1 MGLGASRSGTRPACY
16 AATVSLWQRVFGR
29 LPDPHVAFA
38 AIAIA
43 VVVAWVL
50 AQSLVAIVRRLLV
63 GPADSDTPSPHA
75 RAVRTLLRAFTAVL
89 TLAFAVVFFP
99 PALEMFG
106 EPLSTGLR
114 LSTLKL
120 WLLGS
125 GLRILIV
132 LTLAYLLVSATG
144 VVVSRLERYLGTA
157 RTAPSPERAKRA
169 RTLADL
175 VGNVFRAGVVAIAGI
190 TILGDI
196 GVNTGPILAGA
207 GILGLAIGFGAQ
219 TLVKDVISGF
229 FLILEDQVRIGDVA
243 EINGTGGLVQAI
255 TLRTIVLRDVRG
267 AMHVFPCGSVNTFAN
282 LTKDYA
288 FAVLDVQVHQRHDT
302 DEVVKVLEDTAKTV
316 EIDPTFTSSV
326 LAPLEVLGVES
337 LGDTGVTIR
346 IRMKTLPQRQWDV
359 ARELR
364 RRIKKAFEHN
374 EIEIPYVPLVPRK

>member
-1 MGLGASRSGTRPACY
+1 M
-16 AATVSLWQRVFGR
+16 SLWQHLFGHI
-29 LPDPHVAFA
+29 PDRNVAFA

-43 VVVAWVL
+43 VVLAWVL
-50 AQSLVAIVRRLLV
+50 AESVVALARRLLV
-63 GPADSDTPSPHA
+63 GPADGTIPSPHI
-75 RAVRTLLRAFTAVL
+75 RAVRALLRLLAALLTFVL
-89 TLAFAVVFFP
+89 TVVLTP
-99 PALEMFG
+99 PVLEMFG

-114 LSTLKL
+114 LTTLKL

-132 LTLAYLLVSATG
+132 LTLAYLLVSATS
-144 VVVSRLERYLGTA
+144 VVVSRLDKYLGTA
-157 RTAPSPERAKRA
+157 RTAPSPELAKRA
-169 RTLADL
+169 RTLGDL
-175 VGNVFRAGVVAIAGI
+175 VGNVFRAVVVTIAGI
-190 TILGDI
+190 TILGDL

-243 EINGTGGLVQAI
+243 EINGTSGLVQAI

-267 AMHVFPCGSVNTFAN
+267 AMHVFPCGSVNTLAN

-288 FAVLDVQVHQRHDT
+288 FALLDVQVHQRHDT
-302 DEVVKVLEDTAKTV
+302 DVVIKVLEDTAKTV
-316 EIDPTFTSSV
+316 EVDPTFAPSV

-364 RRIKKAFEHN
+364 RRIKKAFEDH
-374 EIEIPYVPLVPRK
+374 EIEIPYVPLAPKR

>member
-1 MGLGASRSGTRPACY
+1 
-16 AATVSLWQRVFGR
+16 VNFWQRLFGHI
-29 LPDPHVAFA
+29 PDRHVAFA
-38 AIAIA
+38 AIIIA
-43 VVVAWVL
+43 VAVAWVL
-50 AQSLVAIVRRLLV
+50 AQSIVALVRRLLV
-63 GPADSDTPSPHA
+63 GPADGAAPAPHA
-75 RAVRTLLRAFTAVL
+75 RYVRALLRAFAGVL

-99 PALEMFG
+99 PVLEMFG

-114 LSTLKL
+114 LSTLNG
-120 WLLGS
+120 WLAGN

-132 LTLAYLLVSATG
+132 LTLSYLLLSASG
-144 VVVSRLERYLGTA
+144 LVVSRLERYLGTA
-157 RTAPSPERAKRA
+157 RTAPSPELAKRA

-175 VGNVFRAGVVAIAGI
+175 VGNVFRAVVVGIAGI
-190 TILGDI
+190 AILGDI
-196 GVNTGPILAGA
+196 GVNTGPILGAA

-267 AMHVFPCGSVNTFAN
+267 AMHVFPCGSVNTLAN

-288 FAVLDVQVHQRHDT
+288 YAVLDVQVHQRHDT
-302 DEVVKVLEDTAKTV
+302 DEVIKVLQDTAKTV
-316 EIDPTFTSSV
+316 EVDPGFKVSV

-346 IRMKTLPQRQWDV
+346 IRMKTLPQRQWDI

-364 RRIKKAFEHN
+364 RRIKKAFEDH
-374 EIEIPYVPLVPRK
+374 EIEIPYVPLLPRK

>member
-1 MGLGASRSGTRPACY
+1 VTPWPHL
-16 AATVSLWQRVFGR
+16 FGHI
-29 LPDPHVAFA
+29 PDPSVTVAAA
-38 AIAIA
+38 AIAL
-43 VVVAWVL
+43 VLAWVL
-50 AQSLVAIVRRLLV
+50 AQSVVAVARRLLV
-63 GPADSDTPSPHA
+63 GPAGNPTPPAHT
-75 RAVRTLLRAFTAVL
+75 RAVRAALRVLAAGLVLAFTIIL
-89 TLAFAVVFFP
+89 TP
-99 PALEMFG
+99 PVLEMFG

-114 LSTLKL
+114 LSTLKA

-132 LTLAYLLVSATG
+132 LTLTYLLLSASG
-144 VVVSRLERYLGTA
+144 VVVSRLDKYLGTA
-157 RTAPSPERAKRA
+157 RTAPTPERAKRA
-169 RTLADL
+169 RTLSDL
-175 VGNVFRAGVVAIAGI
+175 VGNVFRAAVVAIAGV
-190 TILGDI
+190 TILGQI

-207 GILGLAIGFGAQ
+207 GILGLAVGFGAQ

-267 AMHVFPCGSVNTFAN
+267 AMHVFPCGSINTLAN

-288 FAVLDVQVHQRHDT
+288 YAVLDVQVHQRHDT
-302 DEVVKVLEDTAKTV
+302 DDVIKVLEETAKTV
-316 EIDPTFTSSV
+316 EVDPAFSSSI

-346 IRMKTLPQRQWDV
+346 IRMKTLAQRQWDV

-364 RRIKKAFEHN
+364 RRIKKAFEIN
-374 EIEIPYVPLVPRK
+374 GIEIPYLPLVPKK

>member
-1 MGLGASRSGTRPACY
+1 
-16 AATVSLWQRVFGR
+16 VSLWQHLFGHI
-29 LPDPHVAFA
+29 PDRNVAFA

-43 VVVAWVL
+43 VVLAWVL
-50 AQSLVAIVRRLLV
+50 AQSVVTAARRLLM
-63 GPADSDTPSPHA
+63 GPADRTTPSPPA
-75 RAVRTLLRAFTAVL
+75 RAVRALLRALAAVL
-89 TLAFAVVFFP
+89 TLVLTVVFIP
-99 PALEMFG
+99 PVLEMFG
-106 EPLSTGLR
+106 EPLTTGLR
-114 LSTLKL
+114 LSTLKI

-132 LTLAYLLVSATG
+132 LTLAYLFFSATG
-144 VVVSRLERYLGTA
+144 VVVSRLDKYLGNA
-157 RTAPSPERAKRA
+157 RTAPSPELAKRA
-169 RTLADL
+169 RTLSDL
-175 VGNVFRAGVVAIAGI
+175 VGNVFRAAVVAIAGV

-243 EINGTGGLVQAI
+243 EINGTAGLVQAI

-267 AMHVFPCGSVNTFAN
+267 AMHVFPCGSVNTLAN

-302 DEVVKVLEDTAKTV
+302 DEVIKVLETTAKTV
-316 EIDPTFTSSV
+316 EVDPAFVTSV

-364 RRIKKAFEHN
+364 RRIKKAFDDH
-374 EIEIPYVPLVPRK
+374 EIEIPYVPLAPKR

>member
-1 MGLGASRSGTRPACY
+1 M
-16 AATVSLWQRVFGR
+16 SLWQRLFGHI
-29 LPDPHVAFA
+29 PDRHVAFA

-43 VVVAWVL
+43 VVPAWVL
-50 AQSLVAIVRRLLV
+50 SQSVVAAARRLLV
-63 GPADSDTPSPHA
+63 GPADRAMPSPHI
-75 RAVRTLLRAFTAVL
+75 RAVRALLRALAAMLTLVL
-89 TLAFAVVFFP
+89 TIVFVP

-114 LSTLKL
+114 LSTLKV

-132 LTLAYLLVSATG
+132 LTLVYLLLSATG
-144 VVVSRLERYLGTA
+144 VVVSRLDKYLGAA

-169 RTLADL
+169 RTLGDL
-175 VGNVFRAGVVAIAGI
+175 VGNVFRAAVVAIAGV

-229 FLILEDQVRIGDVA
+229 FLILEDQVRVGDVA

-267 AMHVFPCGSVNTFAN
+267 AMHVFPCGSVNTLAN

-302 DEVVKVLEDTAKTV
+302 DAVVSVLEATAKTV
-316 EIDPTFTSSV
+316 EVDPTFASSV

-364 RRIKKAFEHN
+364 RRIKKAFDEH
-374 EIEIPYVPLVPRK
+374 EIEIPYVPLAPKR

>member
-1 MGLGASRSGTRPACY
+1 M
-16 AATVSLWQRVFGR
+16 SLWQRLFGHI
-29 LPDPHVAFA
+29 PDPHVAFA

-43 VVVAWVL
+43 VALAWVL
-50 AQSLVAIVRRLLV
+50 AQSVVALARRLLV
-63 GPADSDTPSPHA
+63 GPVDGPTVSPPA
-75 RAVRTLLRAFTAVL
+75 RAVRALLRALAAGL
-89 TLAFAVVFFP
+89 TLAFTVVFIP
-99 PALEMFG
+99 PVLEMFG

-114 LSTLKL
+114 LSTLKV

-132 LTLAYLLVSATG
+132 LTLAYLLLSATG
-144 VVVSRLERYLGTA
+144 VVVSRLEKSLGTA
-157 RTAPSPERAKRA
+157 RTAPAPERAKRA
-169 RTLADL
+169 RTLGDL
-175 VGNVFRAGVVAIAGI
+175 IGNVFRAAVVGIAGI
-190 TILGDI
+190 TILGDL
-196 GVNTGPILAGA
+196 GVNTAPILTGA
-207 GILGLAIGFGAQ
+207 GILGLAVGFGAQ
-219 TLVKDVISGF
+219 TLVKDIISGF

-267 AMHVFPCGSVNTFAN
+267 AMHVFPCGSVNTLAN

-288 FAVLDVQVHQRHDT
+288 YAVLDVQVHQRHDT
-302 DEVVKVLEDTAKTV
+302 DEVIKVLEDTAKTV
-316 EIDPTFTSSV
+316 EVDDAFRPSI

-364 RRIKKAFEHN
+364 RRIKKAFESN
-374 EIEIPYVPLVPRK
+374 EIEIPYVPLVARK

>member
-1 MGLGASRSGTRPACY
+1 M
-16 AATVSLWQRVFGR
+16 SLWQRLFGHI
-29 LPDPHVAFA
+29 PDRSVAVA

-43 VVVAWVL
+43 IVLGWAL
-50 AQSLVAIVRRLLV
+50 AQSVVALARRLLV
-63 GPADSDTPSPHA
+63 GPTDSAAPSPNT
-75 RAVRTLLRAFTAVL
+75 RAIRALLRAGAAALTLVL
-89 TLAFAVVFFP
+89 TVVLIP
-99 PALEMFG
+99 PVLEMFG
-106 EPLSTGLR
+106 QPLSTGLR
-114 LSTLKL
+114 LSTLRV

-132 LTLAYLLVSATG
+132 LTLAYLLLSATG
-144 VVVSRLERYLGTA
+144 IVVSRLDKYLGTA
-157 RTAPSPERAKRA
+157 RTAPSPELAKRA
-169 RTLADL
+169 RTLSDL
-175 VGNVFRAGVVAIAGI
+175 VGNVFRAAVLAIAGI
-190 TILGDI
+190 TILGDL
-196 GVNTGPILAGA
+196 GVNTGPLLTGA

-229 FLILEDQVRIGDVA
+229 FLILEDQVRVGDVA

-267 AMHVFPCGSVNTFAN
+267 AVFVFPCGSVTTLAN

-302 DEVVKVLEDTAKTV
+302 DEVITVLESTAKTV
-316 EIDPTFTSSV
+316 EVDPAFAPSV

-346 IRMKTLPQRQWDV
+346 IRMKTRPQRQWDI

-364 RRIKKAFEHN
+364 RRIKKAFEDSQ
-374 EIEIPYVPLVPRK
+374 IEIPYVPLQPRR

>member
-1 MGLGASRSGTRPACY
+1 
-16 AATVSLWQRVFGR
+16 
-29 LPDPHVAFA
+29 
-38 AIAIA
+38 
-43 VVVAWVL
+43 
-50 AQSLVAIVRRLLV
+50 
-63 GPADSDTPSPHA
+63 
-75 RAVRTLLRAFTAVL
+75 
-89 TLAFAVVFFP
+89 
-99 PALEMFG
+99 
-106 EPLSTGLR
+106 
-114 LSTLKL
+114 LKV

-132 LTLAYLLVSATG
+132 LTLAYLLLSATS
-144 VVVSRLERYLGTA
+144 VVVSRLDRYLGTA
-157 RTAPSPERAKRA
+157 RTAPAPERAKRA
-169 RTLADL
+169 RTLSDL
-175 VGNVFRAGVVAIAGI
+175 VGNVFRAAVVALAAI
-190 TILGDI
+190 TILGDM

-243 EINGTGGLVQAI
+243 EINGTAGLVQAI

-267 AMHVFPCGSVNTFAN
+267 AMHVFPCGSVNTLAN

-302 DEVVKVLEDTAKTV
+302 DEVIKVLEATAKTV
-316 EIDPTFTSSV
+316 EVDAAFQSSI

-337 LGDTGVTIR
+337 LGDTGITIR

-364 RRIKKAFEHN
+364 RRIKKAFDSHD
-374 EIEIPYVPLVPRK
+374 IEIPYVPLTPKR

>member
-1 MGLGASRSGTRPACY
+1 
-16 AATVSLWQRVFGR
+16 VSLWQRLFGHV
-29 LPDPHVAFA
+29 PDRHVALA

-43 VVVAWVL
+43 VLVAWVL
-50 AQSLVAIVRRLLV
+50 AQSVVALVGRLLV
-63 GPADSDTPSPHA
+63 GPADGATRSIHA
-75 RAVRTLLRAFTAVL
+75 RAVRALLRAFAAVL
-89 TLAFAVVFFP
+89 TLTFAVVLFP
-99 PALEMFG
+99 PVLEMFG
-106 EPLSTGLR
+106 EPLTTGLR

-132 LTLAYLLVSATG
+132 LTLTYLFLSATG
-144 VVVSRLERYLGTA
+144 LVVSRLEKYLGTA
-157 RTAPSPERAKRA
+157 RTAPAPELAKRA

-190 TILGDI
+190 MILGDI

-219 TLVKDVISGF
+219 TLVKDIISGF

-267 AMHVFPCGSVNTFAN
+267 AMHVFPCGSVNTLAN

-302 DEVVKVLEDTAKTV
+302 DEVIKVLEDTGKTV
-316 EIDPTFTSSV
+316 EVDPTFESAV

-364 RRIKKAFEHN
+364 RRIKKAFESN
-374 EIEIPYVPLVPRK
+374 EIEIPYVPLVAKK